1 MGTNSAAL
9 MLHSC
14 STTMDLK
21 SPLRKFRLS
30 SRPPRTKSNHT
41 GQCSSPRLLRVPM
54 LELSSP
60 TLDLLDLLLDQPDLL
75 TPAPLSKKSKKK
87 RRKNLKMLIWVVFS
101 ETMMTIE
108 VLKPFDGKC
117 FQ

>member
-60 TLDLLDLLLDQPDLL
+60 TLDLLDLLKP
-75 TPAPLSKKSKKK
+75 PLSKKSKKK
-87 RRKNLKMLIWVVFS
+87 RRKNLKMLIWVVSS